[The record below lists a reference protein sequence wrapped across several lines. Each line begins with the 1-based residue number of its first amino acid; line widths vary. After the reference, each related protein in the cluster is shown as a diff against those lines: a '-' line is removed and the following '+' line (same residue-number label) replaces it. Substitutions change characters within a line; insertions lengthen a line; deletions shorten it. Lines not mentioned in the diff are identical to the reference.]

1 MRETRWRAWE
11 QLHHISSPLYFRH
24 VSRLLL
30 FSSFFL
36 KERTGSTVTVLA
48 VQYTAERASL
58 NVETERLLYTLLTS
72 PPPPLCCI
80 LVLQGYGARLRR
92 PGKGHVQPERPSASS
107 RPHLT
112 LLCLSERALSIHC
125 ALIWQRKWIR
135 NSFILP
141 LHIYSFH
148 RLWPLPT
155 CVLISSWRAALS
167 RASATLKPH
176 RGTHDNFWD
185 PRTEADDT
193 HTHTHTRY
201 AWRPHTR
208 TNQETHQKDVD
219 DIIYD
224 GFNWWWCNSEPTL
237 SEACPLQKHSSH
249 YNNIKGNLEEAASLL
264 EASKMYWNLKKKKKK
279 NCRLVF
285 SIPHFCFGAPLAFPE
300 VQQVLW
306 KHCREE

>member
-1 MRETRWRAWE
+1 MWKQRG
-11 QLHHISSPLYFRH
+11 FC
-24 VSRLLL
+24 
-30 FSSFFL
+30 
-36 KERTGSTVTVLA
+36 
-48 VQYTAERASL
+48 
-58 NVETERLLYTLLTS
+58 TLCS

-107 RPHLT
+107 RLHLT
-112 LLCLSERALSIHC
+112 LLCLSEQALSIHC

-193 HTHTHTRY
+193 HTHTHGMHD
-201 AWRPHTR
+201 AHTHAQ
-208 TNQETHQKDVD
+208 TK
-219 DIIYD
+219 
-224 GFNWWWCNSEPTL
+224 
-237 SEACPLQKHSSH
+237 KH
-249 YNNIKGNLEEAASLL
+249 IK
-264 EASKMYWNLKKKKKK
+264 KMWM
-279 NCRLVF
+279 
-285 SIPHFCFGAPLAFPE
+285 I
-300 VQQVLW
+300 
-306 KHCREE
+306 

>member
-1 MRETRWRAWE
+1 MESMRAAASH
-11 QLHHISSPLYFRH
+11 LSPFIF
-24 VSRLLL
+24 SPCLL
-30 FSSFFL
+30 SATFFFFFFF
-36 KERTGSTVTVLA
+36 KERTGSMVTVLA

-58 NVETERLLYTLLTS
+58 NVETERLLYTLLT
-72 PPPPLCCI
+72 PPPLCCI

-107 RPHLT
+107 RLHLT
-112 LLCLSERALSIHC
+112 LLCLSEQALSIHC

-193 HTHTHTRY
+193 HTHTHTVCMT
-201 AWRPHTR
+201 PTHTHKPR
-208 TNQETHQKDVD
+208 NTSKRCGWYNL
-219 DIIYD
+219 
-224 GFNWWWCNSEPTL
+224 WWL
-237 SEACPLQKHSSH
+237 
-249 YNNIKGNLEEAASLL
+249 
-264 EASKMYWNLKKKKKK
+264 
-279 NCRLVF
+279 
-285 SIPHFCFGAPLAFPE
+285 
-300 VQQVLW
+300 
-306 KHCREE
+306 